1 MILDSS
7 TGNLIRET
15 EPKPSERQHA
25 RGEDTEGQIILDSS
39 AFRAFKAKTMGS
51 SPSWPSFQIL
61 SPTIPATGRNVSI
74 FQVERPRL
82 EACRLTLSLHGN
94 S

>member
-15 EPKPSERQHA
+15 EPKPSERQNS

-39 AFRAFKAKTMGS
+39 EPVPFSCFFRRIIR
-51 SPSWPSFQIL
+51 IL
-61 SPTIPATGRNVSI
+61 RWCSPTMATKP
-74 FQVERPRL
+74 QY
-82 EACRLTLSLHGN
+82 
-94 S
+94 